1 MACEEVGCRV
11 VADEEI
17 VSVAAIAA
25 ADQPE
30 YGHEANSED
39 EGDGK
44 DSPSNASPT
53 ELISL

>member
-30 YGHEANSED
+30 YGQEANSE
-39 EGDGK
+39 EGEDGS
-44 DSPSNASPT
+44 DSPSNSSPT